1 MRISDW
7 SSDVCSS
14 DLRRDRAHI
23 IVELPAIAAVLVL
36 RDAVKRQVPRPVRR
50 KMPVFFLHPGQA
62 LVDGGVAPR
71 LPAGEMLLLVYPSA
85 HAAVDAHPLQ
95 LRFELGRKAQT
106 LDCNQPRPKMG
117 RAHVCPVTNAKSGWL

>member
-50 KMPVFFLHPGQA
+50 KMPVFFLHPGQG

-71 LPAGEMLLLVYPSA
+71 LPAGELPLLVYPSA
-85 HAAVDAHPLQ
+85 HAAVDAHLLQ
-95 LRFELGRKAQT
+95 L
-106 LDCNQPRPKMG
+106 PIG
-117 RAHVCPVTNAKSGWL
+117 RATCRERGCQYV

>member
-50 KMPVFFLHPGQA
+50 KMPVFFLHPGQG

-71 LPAGEMLLLVYPSA
+71 LPAGELPLLVYPSA
-85 HAAVDAHPLQ
+85 HAAVDAHLLQ
-95 LRFELGRKAQT
+95 LRFELRSEERRVGKECVSPCRSRWS
-106 LDCNQPRPKMG
+106 PYP
-117 RAHVCPVTNAKSGWL
+117 